1 VFKTGEALAPGSDQR
16 LVDGL
21 LAAAM
26 AAVLALVV
34 AADLEGTGQGSPAP
48 YVFAVGFGAV
58 LLAGRRAPRTVLVL
72 TVLGIFAYYVF
83 EFPPI
88 GIALPA
94 VGALYRAA
102 EQNRTGWAVG
112 SGVVLVGVAAYF
124 RIDEGLPTTYLGS
137 YELLTNVALVAASI
151 ALGSSVRARRQ
162 TRRHQERLRVLTTAE
177 QAGAAE
183 RRLQAERVRIAQDL
197 HDTVGHTMSVI
208 AVHSNVAS
216 EAIGRDDEAARRA
229 VAQITSATSQQLR
242 ELRAMV
248 KILRSPVTDAER
260 GTVGLAGLGA
270 LVDGARD
277 AGVAVDLDLDVPEGC
292 LDGAIEAAAYRIV
305 QESLTNVLRHSGAG
319 HASVTAGVCGDR
331 LEVVVADDGRGA
343 VDALSGSGQ
352 GLVGMRERATMLGG
366 RLTAERGRGGGFVVH
381 AVLPTRLSA

>member
-1 VFKTGEALAPGSDQR
+1 
-16 LVDGL
+16 
-21 LAAAM
+21 
-26 AAVLALVV
+26 
-34 AADLEGTGQGSPAP
+34 
-48 YVFAVGFGAV
+48 
-58 LLAGRRAPRTVLVL
+58 
-72 TVLGIFAYYVF
+72 
-83 EFPPI
+83 
-88 GIALPA
+88 
-94 VGALYRAA
+94 
-102 EQNRTGWAVG
+102 
-112 SGVVLVGVAAYF
+112 
-124 RIDEGLPTTYLGS
+124 
-137 YELLTNVALVAASI
+137 
-151 ALGSSVRARRQ
+151 
-162 TRRHQERLRVLTTAE
+162 
-177 QAGAAE
+177 
-183 RRLQAERVRIAQDL
+183 
-197 HDTVGHTMSVI
+197 
-208 AVHSNVAS
+208 VHSNVAS

-270 LVDGARD
+270 LVDGARE

-305 QESLTNVLRHSGAG
+305 QESLTNVLRHSGAR

-343 VDALSGSGQ
+343 TDGGWGAGQ